1 MGNLPPGTGPVGL
14 VGMEP
19 PVELPDEW
27 PAMSVTAKERL
38 INYYTKGDF
47 V

>member
-14 VGMEP
+14 VGIEP

-27 PAMSVTAKERL
+27 PAMSATDEKNNAMVKTIGL
-38 INYYTKGDF
+38 SN
-47 V
+47 